1 MSRSFFLSFFSFSLT
16 FILFAIENLLQNI
29 IKKSR
34 RILWELQVGKQTHGI
49 LSNDQRKKM
58 RHLLKWHICIT
69 RVDKLAT
76 ASFSLSLQSP
86 LLTAEPVYWHR
97 ILLVFFSNL
106 SHAHL
111 LARFVYSAA
120 IDSWRFSHIFWVI
133 TFVFVINLR
142 FLMTRGKRYFTSQ
155 NVHQKQYNYRKKCD
169 KNILK

>member
-1 MSRSFFLSFFSFSLT
+1 MSRSFFVFFFIFVDFYFICHRKSAAEYNKKIEKNFVRTSSWKANTRHSFKRP
-16 FILFAIENLLQNI
+16 AQ
-29 IKKSR
+29 
-34 RILWELQVGKQTHGI
+34 
-49 LSNDQRKKM
+49 KM

-120 IDSWRFSHIFWVI
+120 IDS
-133 TFVFVINLR
+133 
-142 FLMTRGKRYFTSQ
+142 
-155 NVHQKQYNYRKKCD
+155 
-169 KNILK
+169 